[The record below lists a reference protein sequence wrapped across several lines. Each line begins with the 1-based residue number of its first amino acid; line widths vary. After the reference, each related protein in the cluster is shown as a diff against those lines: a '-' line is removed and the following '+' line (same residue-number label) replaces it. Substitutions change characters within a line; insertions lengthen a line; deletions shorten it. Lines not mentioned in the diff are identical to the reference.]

1 MRKEIRIAGFG
12 GQGIA
17 LAGYILGKA
26 LALYDDRE
34 AVMTQAYGPEARGG
48 ASSTNVVVA
57 DRPIAYPFVQ
67 DADVL
72 VAMSQEA
79 YTKFRPAVKADALVL
94 IDDDLVNPMEDDH
107 PYRIPATRL
116 AEEMGRRIIAN
127 VVMLGFFTAV
137 TQIVTRPAMEE
148 AIKTSVPAKA
158 ANLNLEAFT
167 KGFDYANQTCPPSV
181 PPSLQGKGE
190 RGARSKRIAS

>member
-17 LAGYILGKA
+17 LAGFILGKA
-26 LALYDDRE
+26 LALYDDLE
-34 AVMTQAYGPEARGG
+34 AVMTQSYGPEARGG
-48 ASSTNVVVA
+48 ASSTNVVA
-57 DRPIAYPFVQ
+57 SDRQIAYPFVQ
-67 DADVL
+67 NADVL

-79 YTKFRPAVKADALVL
+79 YTKFRPTVRPDAMIL
-94 IDDDLVNPMEDDH
+94 IDEELVNPQDDDH

-137 TQIVTRPAMEE
+137 TEIVTREAMEK
-148 AIKTSVPAKA
+148 AIETSVPAKA
-158 ANLNLEAFT
+158 VDLNKKAFSI
-167 KGFDYANQTCPPSV
+167 GFEYFRPNPPR
-181 PPSLQGKGE
+181 PPSLGGKGGH
-190 RGARSKRIAS
+190 RGERSKGGTS